1 VKRYNNATK
10 ELGYGQLIPQSTFYD
25 GNDGYREQDTGT
37 FGAEIYIVK
46 PAQQKEKVTFIS
58 NPPDNVFTWKILH
71 FSTLEDKVYQ
81 SNEFLVGDRYWK
93 LGLNPKGGLVPI
105 FLYAQG
111 FKANAVVTTTYA
123 ATNLRLKNQRSS
135 NHVTTYTA
143 YWYLIPSGLGL
154 GVNTI
159 PLSDVKDAS
168 KGYVVND
175 SIIIEVEMLTVS
187 VTNIVSA

>member
-81 SNEFLVGDRYWK
+81 SNEFLVGDRYWLVIFVTGYFRPKSK
-93 LGLNPKGGLVPI
+93 LILKACYCYVTFTVLLYNQEIRIKPERRLSPNLPI
-105 FLYAQG
+105 CS
-111 FKANAVVTTTYA
+111 
-123 ATNLRLKNQRSS
+123 RL
-135 NHVTTYTA
+135 
-143 YWYLIPSGLGL
+143 
-154 GVNTI
+154 
-159 PLSDVKDAS
+159 
-168 KGYVVND
+168 
-175 SIIIEVEMLTVS
+175 
-187 VTNIVSA
+187 